1 MEYGPAM
8 SQIATTQADI
18 SPSERLRG
26 RLLEAIL
33 PIAAER
39 GWSQATL
46 KEAAESLGFSE
57 GELGLAAP
65 RGTLDMIDAFADW
78 ADGEMAR
85 RLESQN
91 LLSMKV
97 RERVR
102 AAVVAR
108 LEAIAPWKAA
118 EAKAVQAMIRPFR
131 AGEGAGFVWR
141 TADRIWRLLG
151 DRSTDE
157 NYYSKRA
164 ILAGVLGSTM
174 ARWLAD
180 TSPDMTRTLE
190 FLDRRIDNIMQFEKL
205 KAQAAPAAAMAVAA
219 VSEAAKRFSRRA

>member
-1 MEYGPAM
+1 M
-8 SQIATTQADI
+8 SSLVTAKPESA
-18 SPSERLRG
+18 PSERLRA
-26 RLLEAIL
+26 RLLEALL
-33 PIAAER
+33 PIAAEK
-39 GWSQATL
+39 GWSAGTL
-46 KEAAESLGFSE
+46 KEAADGLGFSE
-57 GELGLAAP
+57 GELLLAAP

-78 ADGEMAR
+78 ADAGMAE
-85 RLESQN
+85 RLEKVN
-91 LLSMKV
+91 LLSLKI

-108 LEAIAPWKAA
+108 LETLAPWKAA

-131 AGEGAGFVWR
+131 AHEGASFVWR

-164 ILAGVLGSTM
+164 ILVGVLGSTM

-180 TSPDMTRTLE
+180 PGEDMSRTLE
-190 FLDRRIDNIMQFEKL
+190 FLDRRIDNVMQIEKL
-205 KAQAAPAAAMAVAA
+205 KAQAAPAAAMAAAA
-219 VSEAAKRFSRRA
+219 VGAAAKAFGRRV